1 MEGRPED
8 NGFGLRIF
16 AGSRID
22 AYLQRADRQRGYT
35 VAIWRG
41 PHVAEPTQLSAEDA
55 TTYWLEVLRVARV
68 LERHYRPAKLNFM
81 TLGNALPHLRTHVI
95 PRYVDD
101 PAPGRPL
108 PSPTEELPPIPEDEF
123 ARGVLALR
131 ALLR

>member
-1 MEGRPED
+1 M
-8 NGFGLRIF
+8 
-16 AGSRID
+16 
-22 AYLQRADRQRGYT
+22 
-35 VAIWRG
+35 AIWRG

-55 TTYWLEVLRVARV
+55 TTYWLEVLRVARARAPLPPGEDELHDPRDAV
-68 LERHYRPAKLNFM
+68 
-81 TLGNALPHLRTHVI
+81 PHLHTHLI

-108 PSPTEELPPIPEDEF
+108 PPPTEERPPIPADEF